1 MMKKN
6 TSISIALKSLV
17 SHKLRSFLAL
27 LGIIIGISSV
37 MIMVAIGEGAKKKV
51 IEQIEGMGENLISVC
66 AGEVVMHHG
75 RPRTLGQVST
85 LKLKDAKAIEE
96 EISSVAKSAPTV
108 EKTTSVKYENL
119 TTKTIVMGTV
129 PDFFS
134 IKNFELQSGRLFT
147 EEDVRV
153 SKRVAVLGKSV
164 EINLFE
170 NKSPLGRIIRINKI
184 PFSVIGVLEPKGI
197 DALGQDEDDRIVIP
211 LTTAMRR
218 VFNVDY
224 LNTIYLQARDEKEI
238 ESCLL
243 QVKNLLR
250 EKHKL
255 AEDID
260 DDFTI
265 LTQMELLE
273 TKKETSTT
281 FTFLIAGVAAISLL
295 VGGIGIM
302 AVMLVSVKERT
313 REIGVRR
320 AVGATVKDIL
330 YQFLT
335 ESITLSLG
343 GGIIGIIIGILVSF
357 IITKTTEWT
366 LAIPWFISIIAVV
379 ISTFIGLLFGVY
391 PAKKAVDTDPIQ
403 ALRFE

>member
-1 MMKKN
+1 M
-6 TSISIALKSLV
+6 SIALKSLV

-85 LKLKDAKAIEE
+85 LKLKDARAIEE
-96 EISSVAKSAPTV
+96 KISSVAKSAPTV

-224 LNTIYLQARDEKEI
+224 LSTIYLQARDEKEI

-255 AEDID
+255 VEDID

-281 FTFLIAGVAAISLL
+281 FTFLIASVAAISLL

-343 GGIIGIIIGILVSF
+343 GGIVGIIIGILVSF

-366 LAIPWFISIIAVV
+366 LVIPWFISIIALV

>member
-1 MMKKN
+1 MKTNNK
-6 TSISIALKSLV
+6 SFSIALKALL

-37 MIMVAIGEGAKKKV
+37 MIMVAIGEGAKNKV

-96 EISSVAKSAPTV
+96 EVSSVEKSAPSV
-108 EKTTSVKYENL
+108 EKTVSVKYGNL
-119 TTKTIVMGTV
+119 TTKTIVMGSV
-129 PDFFS
+129 PDFFP
-134 IKNFELQSGRLFT
+134 IKNFKLQSGRLLT
-147 EEDVRV
+147 EEDVRG
-153 SKRVAVLGKSV
+153 SKRFAVLGNTV
-164 EINLFE
+164 AVNLFE
-170 NKSPLGRIIRINKI
+170 KRSPLNKIIRINKI
-184 PFSVIGVLEPKGI
+184 PFSVIGVLEAKGI
-197 DALGQDEDDRIVIP
+197 DALGQDEDDRIIIP

-224 LNTIYLQARDEKEI
+224 LNTIFLQARDEKEI

-250 EKHKL
+250 ERHKL
-255 AEDID
+255 AEDVE
-260 DDFTI
+260 DDFTV
-265 LTQMELLE
+265 LTQLELME
-273 TKKETSTT
+273 TKKDTSTT

-302 AVMLVSVKERT
+302 AVMLISVKERT
-313 REIGVRR
+313 LEIGLRR
-320 AVGATVKDIL
+320 AVGASAKDIF

-335 ESITLSLG
+335 ESVLLSVNGGVIGIFIGILISFAITFTTDWVLIISWQVALLALFVSI
-343 GGIIGIIIGILVSF
+343 IIGII
-357 IITKTTEWT
+357 
-366 LAIPWFISIIAVV
+366 
-379 ISTFIGLLFGVY
+379 FGVY
-391 PAKKAVDTDPIQ
+391 PTKKAVEADPIRS
-403 ALRFE
+403 LRFE

>member
-1 MMKKN
+1 MKKN

>member
-6 TSISIALKSLV
+6 TPISIALKSLV

-75 RPRTLGQVST
+75 RTRTLGQVST
-85 LKLKDAKAIEE
+85 LKLKDARAIEE

-170 NKSPLGRIIRINKI
+170 NEYPVDKIIRINKI

-281 FTFLIAGVAAISLL
+281 FTFLIASVAAISLL

-320 AVGATVKDIL
+320 AVGATAKDIL

-357 IITKTTEWT
+357 TITKTTEWT
-366 LAIPWFISIIAVV
+366 LVIPWFISIIALV
-379 ISTFIGLLFGVY
+379 ISTFIGVVFGVY
-391 PAKKAVDTDPIQ
+391 PAKKAVDSDPIQ
-403 ALRFE
+403 SLRFE

>member
-1 MMKKN
+1 M
-6 TSISIALKSLV
+6 SIALKSLV

-51 IEQIEGMGENLISVC
+51 IEQIEGMGENLISLC

-85 LKLKDAKAIEE
+85 LKLKDARAIEE

-197 DALGQDEDDRIVIP
+197 DALGQDEDDRIIIP

-281 FTFLIAGVAAISLL
+281 FTFLIASVAAISLL

-366 LAIPWFISIIAVV
+366 LVIPWFISIIALV